1 MTTPLPRL
9 RMPLN
14 PKTLLLRSAY
24 IDTQPP
30 LQDWFMGLQECDF
43 FIELDS
49 IDIIT
54 SQPTAPSFGHSSLI
68 IITILPPSHLSSR
81 LHHNSLDDA
90 YHTFWMESF
99 RLFHLVKKSLQHL
112 YLHGYSNNKCVE
124 HQFVTPLLPRLLTLK
139 IPTNFIRNLLDS
151 FPHLPLSSRVIKLW
165 PSRVEIMN
173 GKLTLDSWYLIT
185 DRIRPVFDNLQ
196 VQAL

>member
-1 MTTPLPRL
+1 MTTPLIRL

-24 IDTQPP
+24 IDTQPL
-30 LQDWFMGLQECDF
+30 LQDWFMGLQECEF

-49 IDIIT
+49 IDIVT
-54 SQPTAPSFGHSSLI
+54 SQPTAPSFGHCSLI
-68 IITILPPSHLSSR
+68 IIPFSLLVIFLLGSTRTLSYLQVFQSHGFG
-81 LHHNSLDDA
+81 NDDA
-90 YHTFWMESF
+90 YHTFWMESL

-112 YLHGYSNNKCVE
+112 YLHGYSNNNY
-124 HQFVTPLLPRLLTLK
+124 
-139 IPTNFIRNLLDS
+139 IDIN
-151 FPHLPLSSRVIKLW
+151 SSLHSSHLW

>member
-1 MTTPLPRL
+1 MTTPLIRL

-14 PKTLLLRSAY
+14 PKTLLLGLAY
-24 IDTQPP
+24 IDTQPLP
-30 LQDWFMGLQECDF
+30 QDWFMGLQECEF

-49 IDIIT
+49 IDIVT
-54 SQPTAPSFGHSSLI
+54 SQPTAPSFGHFIFLLGSTRTLSYLQVFQ
-68 IITILPPSHLSSR
+68 SHGFG
-81 LHHNSLDDA
+81 NDDA

-112 YLHGYSNNKCVE
+112 YLHGYSTTTVSTSLR
-124 HQFVTPLLPRLLTLK
+124 HSTP
-139 IPTNFIRNLLDS
+139 PTLLDP

-165 PSRVEIMN
+165 PSHVEIMN